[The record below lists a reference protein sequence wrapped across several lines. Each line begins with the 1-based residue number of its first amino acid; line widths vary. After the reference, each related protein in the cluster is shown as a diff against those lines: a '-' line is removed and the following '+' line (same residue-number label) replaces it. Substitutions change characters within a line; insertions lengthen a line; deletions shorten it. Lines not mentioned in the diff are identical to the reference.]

1 MEAKYEIKINCDRNY
16 TNDSP
21 GKVILNIHVSENDLN
36 KLGCFELGLLIDMIN
51 EELKIHFKEDVRC
64 GAKPRPKSITL
75 SKDEFIE
82 LAPYVDDNEY
92 MKYLISI
99 ITK

>member
-1 MEAKYEIKINCDRNY
+1 
-16 TNDSP
+16 
-21 GKVILNIHVSENDLN
+21 
-36 KLGCFELGLLIDMIN
+36 MIN